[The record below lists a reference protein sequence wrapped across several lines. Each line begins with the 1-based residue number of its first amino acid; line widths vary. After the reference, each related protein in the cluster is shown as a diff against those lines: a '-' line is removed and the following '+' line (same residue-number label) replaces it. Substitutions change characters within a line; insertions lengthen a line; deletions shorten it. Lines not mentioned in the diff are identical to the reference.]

1 MDIRLF
7 RFFGQM
13 DIRLFYFEV
22 AKYTNGWD
30 VYSIK
35 PSIHQVRRFNR
46 SYHVRLD
53 EYCFCR
59 FRKIIFDSYSK
70 TRKNTQSWIDLFWF
84 RFVLVLSIS
93 TTWSLSLLHLY
104 MLRYLSDNGGY
115 SGQNFLFFHSPKKWK
130 SLFLPCFSCHF
141 YRKNFSREFSFRNKF
156 ARELFK
162 YQNLYIKGF

>member
-1 MDIRLF
+1 MSKNYEWISRTKVELFINQIHKWMGRLF
-7 RFFGQM
+7 VQ
-13 DIRLFYFEV
+13 
-22 AKYTNGWD
+22 T
-30 VYSIK
+30 
-35 PSIHQVRRFNR
+35 IHSSSTTLQQEL
-46 SYHVRLD
+46 SCTTY

-70 TRKNTQSWIDLFWF
+70 THKNTQSWIDLFWF

-141 YRKNFSREFSFRNKF
+141 YRKFFSREHSFRNKF

>member
-93 TTWSLSLLHLY
+93 TTWSLSLLHFVFVFVHTLNK
-104 MLRYLSDNGGY
+104 SDKY
-115 SGQNFLFFHSPKKWK
+115 VIK
-130 SLFLPCFSCHF
+130 SWETNVVKSSLNAKMKAWH
-141 YRKNFSREFSFRNKF
+141 Y
-156 ARELFK
+156 
-162 YQNLYIKGF
+162 